1 MNRYP
6 EEKLY
11 VRHLE
16 EMLREV
22 KTDVYR
28 REVYF
33 VLDTC
38 GIIALYHHPSR
49 RYTPLQEVARK
60 EFAYIICGGVLQ
72 ELHTQNRQKRRMDDG
87 RILVPDDLIGKL
99 YTTWKGGLIMFEQM
113 PPEENRV
120 RLIQDAFNSEP
131 DNTKHN
137 SRLATADI
145 EQLSLAMDLIDTSVF
160 MVTKDTD
167 IALATKGLSKKGYNN
182 ITPIRPEYYLRVKKK

>member
-11 VRHLE
+11 IRQLE

-22 KTDVYR
+22 KTDISR

-33 VLDTC
+33 LLDTC
-38 GIIALYHHPSR
+38 GIISLYHHPSR

-72 ELHTQNRQKRRMDDG
+72 ELHIQNRQKRRMEDG

-99 YTTWKGGLIMFEQM
+99 YTTWKGGLIMFEQN
-113 PPEENRV
+113 PVEENRTAY
-120 RLIQDAFNSEP
+120 IQEVF
-131 DNTKHN
+131 TKEYV
-137 SRLATADI
+137 ADSI
-145 EQLSLAMDLIDTSVF
+145 
-160 MVTKDTD
+160 
-167 IALATKGLSKKGYNN
+167 
-182 ITPIRPEYYLRVKKK
+182 